1 MAAKPLQKSSV
12 QPVCALTGPAEK
24 TVMDA
29 GAGTVCEALFT
40 DFREAGRELQIIP
53 EWNKIVKHRSEEEK
67 ENIGFPEYF
76 RIASVV

>member
-1 MAAKPLQKSSV
+1 
-12 QPVCALTGPAEK
+12 
-24 TVMDA
+24 MDA

-40 DFREAGRELQIIP
+40 DFRKAGRELQIIP